1 MLPRPTALQYS
12 EMVNLQ
18 PFELVDVLYL
28 YDHICSVDG
37 GNLPKRF
44 FVLKVENRHLFFPT

>member
-1 MLPRPTALQYS
+1 MQYS

-44 FVLKVENRHLFFPT
+44 FVLKVENRHLYFPT